1 MTARGALAVFGVG
14 VLFSLLLNLP
24 ASWLVPSSVK
34 ARADVTGSV
43 FDGSV
48 YLHNPAAVRLR
59 WQLNKLPLL
68 YLKLAAGLRVS
79 GPQLNGSGVLAY
91 HFGDVYLDR
100 FRGQLDAA
108 LIGELLEESRVQLR
122 GPINVELDELI
133 VSSATGIP
141 RVAEGALAWPRG
153 SVRAPDPSGQLLDLD
168 VPPLRGTLST
178 DDEGVHFDVNESD
191 GSLVAQVR
199 IGPDGMATITVYR
212 RVLSW
217 RNGKDSDK
225 DDAVL
230 FKSQRMLFE
239 G

>member
-1 MTARGALAVFGVG
+1 M
-14 VLFSLLLNLP
+14 
-24 ASWLVPSSVK
+24 
-34 ARADVTGSV
+34 
-43 FDGSV
+43 
-48 YLHNPAAVRLR
+48 
-59 WQLNKLPLL
+59 
-68 YLKLAAGLRVS
+68 
-79 GPQLNGSGVLAY
+79 
-91 HFGDVYLDR
+91 
-100 FRGQLDAA
+100 
-108 LIGELLEESRVQLR
+108 
-122 GPINVELDELI
+122 
-133 VSSATGIP
+133 
-141 RVAEGALAWPRG
+141 
-153 SVRAPDPSGQLLDLD
+153 
-168 VPPLRGTLST
+168 PPLRGTLST